1 MTRLTRLIRLLRA
14 HPSVASYWLMVAC
27 IAVALGALLAIN
39 GFILMAI
46 VAVLPAT
53 YAILFLI
60 AVDRLGK
67 GSLRTIAMVIRSAR
81 PSR

>member
-1 MTRLTRLIRLLRA
+1 VTRLIRLLCA
-14 HPSVASYWLMVAC
+14 HPSVASYWLMIAC
-27 IAVALGALLAIN
+27 IAAALGALLAIN

-46 VAVLPAT
+46 AAGVLAA

-60 AVDRLGK
+60 AVDRYGK